1 MKKQANNIGIIA
13 NDEAIKYAKL
23 KYSKYHKDSV
33 YEKDIAETETDF
45 ARGFI
50 TGFRYV
56 TQWNSLDEKPQK
68 EKFHHS
74 TSKPC
79 IINYDNLWIGYYDY
93 LKEEIYL
100 AYNIDNMIET
110 NYYVKLS
117 EIDGW
122 QYLPEIK

>member
-1 MKKQANNIGIIA
+1 MKDIEKQA
-13 NDEAIKYAKL
+13 EEYAKSIIKVDDILSTNFKVDIDIIKEL
-23 KYSKYHKDSV
+23 KKAVLYGIELAS
-33 YEKDIAETETDF
+33 
-45 ARGFI
+45 
-50 TGFRYV
+50 
-56 TQWNSLDEKPQK
+56 QWNSLDEKPEK

>member
-56 TQWNSLDEKPQK
+56 TQWNSPDEKPEK
-68 EKFHHS
+68 EADLLILKNDKVYTGFLS
-74 TSKPC
+74 TA
-79 IINYDNLWIGYYDY
+79 GA
-93 LKEEIYL
+93 L
-100 AYNIDNMIET
+100 AVNYNITDNKIH
-110 NYYVKLS
+110 YSYFD